1 MTMDNK
7 ETIKE
12 LLAELNHWGQ
22 YAPGGR
28 IADTGEVRAKID
40 SLKGKLAAL
49 GVTVS
54 WNGERFVIEE
64 REEK

>member
-1 MTMDNK
+1 MEHNS
-7 ETIKE
+7 ETIRE
-12 LLAELNHWGQ
+12 LLAELNYWGQ

-28 IADTGEVRAKID
+28 IADTGEVSTMID
-40 SLKGKLAAL
+40 NLRQRLAEL